1 MGKRRYMIL
10 VLLGFLLQ
18 SSGLFGQNPPFNIL
32 LKPLTI
38 KDLPGIQSFAFGQH
52 EGKWLILG
60 GRIDGLH
67 RKQPF
72 AAFKETGEN
81 KLIYVVDP
89 VAKKSWSA
97 PLTSLPISIQEQLC
111 STNMEYFQHGD
122 YLYFIGGYGFSAT
135 IGDHT
140 TYSNLTA
147 INVPATIDAVV
158 HQKSINV
165 FFRQITDTLFA
176 VTGGHLGKIN
186 DTYYLVGGQKFLG
199 RYNPMGPN
207 HGPGFIQEYTNQIRK
222 FNLTDDGSVMTINHL
237 PGITDSTNLHRRDLN
252 VVPQISPTGEE
263 GLTAF
268 SGVFQY
274 EENLP
279 FLNCVNIDS
288 SGYETNNSFTQY
300 YNQYHCAN
308 IPIYS
313 RSKNEMHTL
322 FFGGISQYY
331 DDSDTLTQDNNV
343 PFVRTIARVT
353 RTADG
358 KMAEYKLPIEMPA
371 LLGSD
376 AVFIE
381 NEDLPKY
388 SNGVIQLDKLANDTT
403 LLGYIYGGIASTEEN
418 IFWINA
424 GTQSEATNQIFKVYL
439 TKGANSPIHRL
450 NNQSTGSLKM
460 TVSTYPIAK
469 KIIVYYNL
477 NYSSDVRISFY
488 DVSSKKLE
496 KKLFSKL
503 SIGENSFEKK
513 INNLDKGG
521 TFIVTI
527 ETDQE
532 KAIQKIRVIP

>member
-1 MGKRRYMIL
+1 MGMRKYLM
-10 VLLGFLLQ
+10 LGLFSLFIQ
-18 SSGLFGQNPPFNIL
+18 TSCLFGQNTPFNIL
-32 LKPLTI
+32 LKPLAI
-38 KDLPGIQSFAFGQH
+38 EGLPGIHSYAFGQH

-67 RKQPF
+67 RRQPF
-72 AAFKETGEN
+72 AAFKESGEN
-81 KLIYVVDP
+81 KRIYVVDP

-97 PLTSLPISIQEQLC
+97 PLISLPTSMQEQLC
-111 STNMEYFQHGD
+111 STNMEYIQDGD

-147 INVPATIDAVV
+147 INVPATIDAIVN
-158 HQKSINV
+158 QKSIV
-165 FFRQITDTLFA
+165 PFFRQIADTLFA
-176 VTGGHLGKIN
+176 ITGGHLGRIN
-186 DTYYLVGGQKFLG
+186 NTYYVVGGQKFMG

-222 FNLTDDGSVMTINHL
+222 FNLKDDGLVLTINHL
-237 PGITDSTNLHRRDLN
+237 PSITDSTNLHRRDLN
-252 VVPQISPTGEE
+252 VVPQIFPSGGE

-268 SGVFQY
+268 SGVFQQ

-279 FLNCVNIDS
+279 FLNCVNIDP
-288 SGYETNNSFTQY
+288 SGHDTKNSFTQY

-308 IPIYS
+308 IPLFS
-313 RSKNEMHTL
+313 HSKNEMHTL

-358 KMAEYKLPIEMPA
+358 KMAEYKLTIEMPA
-371 LLGSD
+371 MVGSD
-376 AVFIE
+376 AGFIE

-388 SNGVIQLDKLANDTT
+388 SNGVIQLDKLSNDAT
-403 LLGYIYGGIASTEEN
+403 LLGYIFGGIASSEEN
-418 IFWINA
+418 IFWTND

-439 TKGANSPIHRL
+439 TKDANSPVHRL
-450 NNQSTGSLKM
+450 NNQSAGSLKM

-477 NYSSDVRISFY
+477 NYSSDVRIAFY
-488 DVSSKKLE
+488 DVDNKKLAR
-496 KKLFSKL
+496 KVFSKL
-503 SIGENSFEKK
+503 PIGENSFEKK

-527 ETDQE
+527 ETNQE